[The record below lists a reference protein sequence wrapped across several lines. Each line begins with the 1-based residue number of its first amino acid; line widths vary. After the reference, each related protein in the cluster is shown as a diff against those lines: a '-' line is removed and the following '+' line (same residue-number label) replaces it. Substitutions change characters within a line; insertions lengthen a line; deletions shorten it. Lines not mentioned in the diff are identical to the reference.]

1 MDEIRERI
9 IKIEV
14 EVESLYRSVERL
26 SSSAIAL
33 QGEVTG
39 IQRNLTQIKYF
50 ALGAVVLMSADK
62 VGLLKVVGLMF
73 GGI

>member
-1 MDEIRERI
+1 VDDIKERI

-14 EVESLYRSVERL
+14 EVESLYKSVERL

-33 QGEVTG
+33 QGEVAG

-62 VGLLKVVGLMF
+62 VGLLKAVGLMF

>member
-33 QGEVTG
+33 QGEVSG